1 MASDYETIDRL
12 RRIETKLVRFA
23 EELGID
29 TDVQRD
35 WLSVDNNTMV
45 IYVSTL
51 GRSMAVMKMEAMR
64 RGAKAGNFY
73 DVVHKGDVCAK
84 LFVS

>member
-1 MASDYETIDRL
+1 MADYETIDRL

-35 WLSVDNNTMV
+35 WITVDDTAKV

-51 GRSMAVMKMEAMR
+51 GRSMAVIRMEAMR

-73 DVVHKGDVCAK
+73 DIVHKGDVCAK
-84 LFVS
+84 LYVS